1 MDRVLVVGCTGHDGS
16 LLASH
21 LLNNS
26 YEVVGTSRRRTS
38 EAFWRLSEMGI
49 DNNFEIFDYSI
60 SNRADLEVA
69 LQRARPQ
76 KVFFP
81 IGESS
86 TRSSGEIMTKII
98 EHNMI
103 AVSEQIEALKNTGF
117 QGEAVFFGSSEIFGY
132 SDKPGE
138 AADEN
143 KSHSP
148 ANIYGLSKS
157 LSANFLDYII
167 ENAGMGFSIINAF
180 LFPHESEYRGSEFVV
195 RKIVRTLTKHALGK
209 SKNETATFGDLHSTR
224 DWGSARTFMKTLVSL
239 TESSAESGNYVL
251 GTGKHKSVKE
261 VFESVA
267 RLLDISVEFLSIQN
281 RVEIIDSKN
290 GRLIAKAQER
300 KLSNQGHGY
309 VANTSKIQA
318 VVSFEPGP
326 FDEVL
331 MYMIEAELKRFS
343 S

>member
-1 MDRVLVVGCTGHDGS
+1 
-16 LLASH
+16 
-21 LLNNS
+21 
-26 YEVVGTSRRRTS
+26 
-38 EAFWRLSEMGI
+38 MGI
-49 DNNFEIFDYSI
+49 DNNFEIFEYSI

-86 TRSSGEIMTKII
+86 TRSSFEIMTKII

-132 SDKPGE
+132 ADKPGE

-148 ANIYGLSKS
+148 ANVYGLSKS
-157 LSANFLDYII
+157 LSANFLNYII
-167 ENAGMGFSIINAF
+167 ENAGMAFSIMNAF
-180 LFPHESEYRGSEFVV
+180 LFPHESEYKGSEFVV
-195 RKIVRTLTKHALGK
+195 RKIVRTLTQHALGK
-209 SKNETATFGDLHSTR
+209 SKNETAIFGDLQSTR
-224 DWGSARTFMKTLVSL
+224 DWGSAKTFMKTLVSL
-239 TESSAESGNYVL
+239 TESSASSGNYVL
-251 GTGKHKSVKE
+251 GTGNHKSVQE
-261 VFESVA
+261 LFESVA
-267 RLLDISVEFLSIQN
+267 RLLDISIEFSSIQN
-281 RVEIIDSKN
+281 KVGIIDSTN

-309 VANTSKIQA
+309 VANTSKIQS
-318 VVSFEPGP
+318 VVSLEHSP

-331 MYMIEAELKRFS
+331 IDMIRAES
-343 S
+343 SRSSS